1 MARPRQ
7 SGIDEA
13 VLDACR
19 TLLGEVGRA
28 RLTRQQIARRAG
40 VSLPAMTRR
49 FAAVEDVVLAVAAS
63 PPARAALP
71 RTGVATVRDRLV
83 AVARRSLAE
92 LQSPGQRRAEVEVL
106 AAAAGEPR
114 VARALAATTGR
125 AAAET
130 LVWVRA
136 APAEDDSSD
145 DLGLALDLLEGAV
158 RQRLLWRSSTL
169 DQYDVEQLVDLVL
182 TGVRG
187 GPRTASG

>member
-13 VLDACR
+13 VLEACR
-19 TLLGEVGRA
+19 ALLGEVGRA

-63 PPARAALP
+63 PPLRARLP
-71 RTGVATVRDRLV
+71 ESSTDTVRDRLV

-92 LQSPGQRRAEVEVL
+92 LRSPEQRRAEVEVL

-114 VARALAATTGR
+114 VARALAATASR
-125 AAAET
+125 AADET
-130 LVWVRA
+130 VAWVRA
-136 APAEDDSSD
+136 APVGGDGSAGLD
-145 DLGLALDLLEGAV
+145 LALVLDLVEGAI
-158 RQRLLWRSSTL
+158 RQRLLRRASTL
-169 DQYDVEQLVDLVL
+169 DEQEVEQVVDVL
-182 TGVRG
+182 LAGARHT
-187 GPRTASG
+187 PRR

>member
-19 TLLGEVGRA
+19 ALLGEVGRA

-63 PPARAALP
+63 PPVREVLP
-71 RTGVATVRDRLV
+71 DAGVDSVRDRLV

-92 LQSPGQRRAEVEVL
+92 LQSPERRRTEVEVL

-114 VARALAATTGR
+114 IARALAATVGR
-125 AAAET
+125 TSDET
-130 LVWVRA
+130 VAWIRA
-136 APAEDDSSD
+136 APARDGSPADVD
-145 DLGLALDLLEGAV
+145 VTLVLDLVEGAI
-158 RQRLLWRSSTL
+158 RQRLLWRGSLL
-169 DQYDVEQLVDLVL
+169 DEHVVDQLVDLVMA
-182 TGVRG
+182 GARNM
-187 GPRTASG
+187 PRT